1 MGLVGADTGPE
12 PAGSGPAPRGRA
24 GRRPILAILLLA
36 LALRAGY
43 VLASPPEIVFDNV
56 DAKGYLILATNLLQR
71 GAFSLD
77 TVPPFVPDGV
87 RTPLYPAFLAG
98 LLALGG
104 DPARVIP
111 LAQCLLDTA
120 TTALV
125 FAMAARVAG
134 RRRGWLAA
142 LFYGANPISLMFVGQ
157 ALTEVLLAFLVAL
170 TFALFA
176 LGVTRQ
182 GRRRTAF
189 LALAGLSSGL
199 CILCKP
205 NALLM
210 PVLLAA
216 GVVAAGAP
224 AVRAGALRD
233 PDGALPGQMPVGPAG
248 SAAGSPRD
256 AGPRLC
262 LLTSPRAWREALL
275 VLAVAGLVLVPW
287 VLRNQAVFGRPFLSL
302 AFDDNLAHVSAVAT
316 LLQSQGV
323 RTAPWSPIWEET
335 YMQQVV
341 AVAGARYHWAAAGGH
356 NPQAEPTGGGL
367 EAAAPRSQAVPPV
380 LIPAAPAAAAEAA
393 RRQEEVA
400 AVAHDIILAHPAA
413 FVASHLLG
421 VLRSLAPALHRYWYT
436 DLTGQPFPEA
446 ASPRAVLRA
455 VGGIGTPVAR
465 LARLQALPAL
475 ALGLLLASYGLTA
488 AACVLLAGGLVFLWH
503 RQPGLFVSVGLTLA
517 YYVVLPGPLAYVR
530 FWVPAAPL
538 MAAGMALAFA
548 GWARGLEAN
557 TVEAA

>member
-1 MGLVGADTGPE
+1 MVLLHFGSVYTYTKPLHSRCTDDPAHPRIPTTIGSQGLVPT
-12 PAGSGPAPRGRA
+12 
-24 GRRPILAILLLA
+24 
-36 LALRAGY
+36 
-43 VLASPPEIVFDNV
+43 
-56 DAKGYLILATNLLQR
+56 
-71 GAFSLD
+71 
-77 TVPPFVPDGV
+77 
-87 RTPLYPAFLAG
+87 
-98 LLALGG
+98 
-104 DPARVIP
+104 
-111 LAQCLLDTA
+111 
-120 TTALV
+120 
-125 FAMAARVAG
+125 
-134 RRRGWLAA
+134 
-142 LFYGANPISLMFVGQ
+142 LMFVGQ

-446 ASPRAVLRA
+446 ASPARRPQSGGGHRDAGRPVGAPAGAAGPGAGLAAGLLRA
-455 VGGIGTPVAR
+455 DRRR
-465 LARLQALPAL
+465 LRVTGRRAGLPMAPPAGAFRERGVDPRLLRRPP
-475 ALGLLLASYGLTA
+475 
-488 AACVLLAGGLVFLWH
+488 
-503 RQPGLFVSVGLTLA
+503 RPG
-517 YYVVLPGPLAYVR
+517 
-530 FWVPAAPL
+530 
-538 MAAGMALAFA
+538 
-548 GWARGLEAN
+548 
-557 TVEAA
+557 